1 MLCYTDNY
9 IVLNRVLEIAEENR
23 YISLK
28 RGFIVIQQ
36 GNEELGSVPLD
47 DVAVLLLS
55 AQGVTITKNV
65 LNALS
70 EKGCI
75 TIFCGQNYI
84 PLSMVL
90 PVASHTYYTK
100 IIKTQIN
107 ASEPLK
113 KRIWQKIVI
122 QKIKNQAL
130 SLKYCGKTDGVHL
143 IEKISRMVKSGD
155 PDNREAYA
163 ARMYWKDLFG
173 DSFIRDKNGEGINA
187 FLNYGYAIMRAAMA
201 RAICAHGLIPSL
213 GIHHDNNLNQFCLA
227 DDLFEIYRPI
237 IDTFVY
243 KLTEKG
249 ETELKPENKKLLANL
264 LKVKVHTSEGESQ
277 VVQSMQYMASSFVN
291 ALEVGKPDI
300 ELPVWEGNENGIT
313 IIE

>member
-1 MLCYTDNY
+1 M
-9 IVLNRVLEIAEENR
+9 LNRVLEIAEENR

-36 GNEELGSVPLD
+36 GSEELGSIPLD
-47 DVAVLLLS
+47 DIAVLLLS
-55 AQGVTITKNV
+55 AQGVTLTKNV
-65 LNALS
+65 INALS

-75 TIFCGQNYI
+75 TIFCGSNYI

-90 PVASHTYYTK
+90 PVASHTYFTK

-107 ASEPLK
+107 SSEPLK

-130 SLKYCGKTDGVHL
+130 SLKYCGKEDNIDL

-163 ARMYWKDLFG
+163 ARMYWKSLFG
-173 DSFIRDKNGEGINA
+173 DTFIRDKDGNGINV
-187 FLNYGYAIMRAAMA
+187 FLNYGYAIMRACMV
-201 RAICAHGLIPSL
+201 RAICSHGLLPSL

-237 IDTFVY
+237 VDTVVY
-243 KLTEKG
+243 KLITDGEK
-249 ETELKPENKKLLANL
+249 ELTPQNKKVLASL
-264 LKVKVHTSEGESQ
+264 LKLKVHTSEGESQ
-277 VVQSMQYMASSFVN
+277 VVQSMQYYASSFVK

>member
-1 MLCYTDNY
+1 M
-9 IVLNRVLEIAEENR
+9 LNRVLEIAEENR
-23 YISLK
+23 YLSLK

-36 GNEELGSVPLD
+36 GTTELGSVPLD
-47 DVAVLLLS
+47 DIAVLLLS
-55 AQGVTITKNV
+55 AQGITITKNV

-75 TIFCGQNYI
+75 TVFCGQNYI
-84 PLSMVL
+84 PLSMVV
-90 PVASHTYYTK
+90 PIASHTYFTK

-107 ASEPLK
+107 ASEPFK
-113 KRIWQKIVI
+113 KRVWQQIVN

-130 SLKYCGKTDGVHL
+130 SLKYCNKEPDAKL
-143 IEKISRMVKSGD
+143 IEKIASLVKSGD

-163 ARMYWKDLFG
+163 ARMYWKFLFG
-173 DSFIRDKNGEGINA
+173 DSFIRDKNGDGINSL
-187 FLNYGYAIMRAAMA
+187 LNYGYAIMRACMA

-237 IDTFVY
+237 VDTLVY
-243 KLTEKG
+243 KLIEQNQ
-249 ETELKPENKKLLANL
+249 TELTPEIKKALVNL
-264 LKVKVHTSEGESQ
+264 LKIKVKTSEGESQ
-277 VVQSMQYMASSFVN
+277 VVQSMHYVTSSFVN
-291 ALEVGKPDI
+291 ALEDGKPNI

>member
-1 MLCYTDNY
+1 M
-9 IVLNRVLEIAEENR
+9 LNRVLEIAEENR
-23 YISLK
+23 YLSLK

-47 DVAVLLLS
+47 DIAVLLLS

-65 LNALS
+65 INALS

-75 TIFCGQNYI
+75 TVFCGKNYT
-84 PLSMVL
+84 PVSMVL
-90 PVASHTYYTK
+90 PIASHTYFTK

-107 ASEPLK
+107 ASEPLR
-113 KRIWQKIVI
+113 KRIWQKLVI
-122 QKIKNQAL
+122 QKIKNQAM
-130 SLKYCGKTDGVHL
+130 SLKFCGKDTNVEL
-143 IEKISRMVKSGD
+143 LKNIAKSVKSGD

-163 ARMYWKDLFG
+163 ARMYWKVLFG
-173 DSFIRDKNGEGINA
+173 DMFSRDKDGGDDINA
-187 FLNYGYAIMRAAMA
+187 LLNYGYAIMRACMA

-213 GIHHDNNLNQFCLA
+213 GVHHDNNLNQFCLA

-237 IDTFVY
+237 VDTFVY
-243 KLTEKG
+243 KLIEKG
-249 ETELKPENKKLLANL
+249 ETELKPETKKVLASL

-291 ALEVGKPDI
+291 ALEIGKPNI
-300 ELPVWEGNENGIT
+300 ELPSWEGNEDGIT

>member
-1 MLCYTDNY
+1 M
-9 IVLNRVLEIAEENR
+9 LNRVLEIAEENR
-23 YISLK
+23 YLSLK

-36 GNEELGSVPLD
+36 GSEELGSVPLD

-55 AQGVTITKNV
+55 AQGVTLTKNV
-65 LNALS
+65 INALS

-90 PVASHTYYTK
+90 PVASHTYFTK

-107 ASEPLK
+107 SSVPFK
-113 KRIWQKIVI
+113 KRIWQQIVI

-130 SLKYCGKTDGVHL
+130 SLKYCGKEDNIDL

-163 ARMYWKDLFG
+163 ARMYWKSLFG
-173 DSFIRDKNGEGINA
+173 DTFIRDKDGHGINA
-187 FLNYGYAIMRAAMA
+187 FLNYGYAIMRACMA
-201 RAICAHGLIPSL
+201 RAICSHGLIPSL

-237 IDTFVY
+237 VDTMVY
-243 KLTEKG
+243 KLTDKG
-249 ETELKPENKKLLANL
+249 ETELNPENKRALASL

-277 VVQSMQYMASSFVN
+277 VVQSMQYFASSLVN

-300 ELPVWEGNENGIT
+300 ELPSWEGNENGIT

>member
-1 MLCYTDNY
+1 M
-9 IVLNRVLEIAEENR
+9 LNRVLEIAEENR
-23 YISLK
+23 YLSLK
-28 RGFIVIQQ
+28 RGFIVIQK
-36 GNEELGSVPLD
+36 GTEELGSVPLD
-47 DVAVLLLS
+47 DIAVLLLS

-84 PLSMVL
+84 PLSMVI
-90 PVASHTYYTK
+90 PIASHTYFTK

-130 SLKYCGKTDGVHL
+130 SLRYCNKENDATL
-143 IEKISRMVKSGD
+143 IEKISKMVKSGD

-163 ARMYWKDLFG
+163 ARMYWKFLFG
-173 DSFIRDKNGEGINA
+173 DSFTRDKNGDGINSL
-187 FLNYGYAIMRAAMA
+187 LNYGYAIMRACMA

-237 IDTFVY
+237 VDTLVY
-243 KLTEKG
+243 KLIEQNQTVL
-249 ETELKPENKKLLANL
+249 TPEIKKALVNL
-264 LKVKVHTSEGESQ
+264 L
-277 VVQSMQYMASSFVN
+277 
-291 ALEVGKPDI
+291 
-300 ELPVWEGNENGIT
+300 
-313 IIE
+313 

>member
-1 MLCYTDNY
+1 M
-9 IVLNRVLEIAEENR
+9 LNRVLEIAEENR
-23 YISLK
+23 YLSLK
-28 RGFIVIQQ
+28 RGFIVIQH
-36 GNEELGSVPLD
+36 GTEELGSIPLD
-47 DVAVLLLS
+47 DIAVLLLS
-55 AQGVTITKNV
+55 AQSITLTKNV

-75 TIFCGQNYI
+75 TVFCGANYT
-84 PLSMVL
+84 PLSMVV
-90 PVASHTYYTK
+90 PIASHTYFTK

-107 ASEPLK
+107 STEPFK

-130 SLKYCGKTDGVHL
+130 SLKYCNKVLDAKL
-143 IEKISRMVKSGD
+143 IEKIATMVKSGD

-163 ARMYWKDLFG
+163 ARMYWKSLFG
-173 DSFIRDKNGEGINA
+173 DSFIRDKNGDGINSL
-187 FLNYGYAIMRAAMA
+187 LNYGYAIMRASMA

-237 IDTFVY
+237 VDTFVY
-243 KLTEKG
+243 KLYKQDKIELTP
-249 ETELKPENKKLLANL
+249 ETKKALVSL
-264 LKVKVHTSEGESQ
+264 LKVKVKTSEGESQ
-277 VVQSMQYMASSFVN
+277 VIQSMHYMTSSFVN
-291 ALEVGKPDI
+291 ALEDGKPNI

>member
-1 MLCYTDNY
+1 M
-9 IVLNRVLEIAEENR
+9 LNRVLEIAEENR

-47 DVAVLLLS
+47 DIAVLLLS

-65 LNALS
+65 INALS

-90 PVASHTYYTK
+90 PIASHTYFTK

-107 ASEPLK
+107 SSEPLK
-113 KRIWQKIVI
+113 KRVWQQIVI
-122 QKIKNQAL
+122 RKIKNQAL
-130 SLKYCGKTDGVHL
+130 SLKYCGKEENIEL

-163 ARMYWKDLFG
+163 ARMYWKALFG
-173 DSFIRDKNGEGINA
+173 DSFTRDKDGDGINA
-187 FLNYGYAIMRAAMA
+187 FLNYGYAIMRACMA
-201 RAICAHGLIPSL
+201 RAICSHGLIPSL

-237 IDTFVY
+237 VDTFVY
-243 KLTEKG
+243 KLIENGEK
-249 ETELKPENKKLLANL
+249 ELTPQNKKSLASL

-277 VVQSMQYMASSFVN
+277 VVQSMQYYASSFVK

-300 ELPVWEGNENGIT
+300 ELPLWEGNDNGIT
-313 IIE
+313 LIE

>member
-1 MLCYTDNY
+1 M
-9 IVLNRVLEIAEENR
+9 LNRVLEIAEENR
-23 YISLK
+23 YLSLK

-36 GNEELGSVPLD
+36 GTTELGSVPLD

-55 AQGVTITKNV
+55 AQSVTITKNV
-65 LNALS
+65 LNALA
-70 EKGCI
+70 ERGCI

-84 PLSMVL
+84 PLSMVM
-90 PVASHTYYTK
+90 PIAGHTYFTK

-107 ASEPLK
+107 ASEPFK
-113 KRIWQKIVI
+113 KRVWQQIVN

-130 SLKYCGKTDGVHL
+130 SLKYCNKELDAKL
-143 IEKISRMVKSGD
+143 IEKIASLVKSGD

-163 ARMYWKDLFG
+163 ARMYWKFLFG
-173 DSFIRDKNGEGINA
+173 DSFIRDKNGDGINSL
-187 FLNYGYAIMRAAMA
+187 LNYGYAIMRACMA

-237 IDTFVY
+237 VDTLVY
-243 KLTEKG
+243 KLIEQNQ
-249 ETELKPENKKLLANL
+249 TELTPEIKKALVNL
-264 LKVKVHTSEGESQ
+264 LKIKVKTSEGESQ
-277 VVQSMQYMASSFVN
+277 VVQSMHYVTSSFVN
-291 ALEVGKPDI
+291 ALEDGKPNI

>member
-1 MLCYTDNY
+1 M
-9 IVLNRVLEIAEENR
+9 LNRVLEIAEENR
-23 YISLK
+23 YLSLK

-47 DVAVLLLS
+47 DIAVLLLS
-55 AQGVTITKNV
+55 AQGVTLTKNV
-65 LNALS
+65 INALS

-75 TIFCGQNYI
+75 TVFCGKNYT
-84 PLSMVL
+84 PVSMVL
-90 PVASHTYYTK
+90 PIASHTYFTK

-107 ASEPLK
+107 ASELLR
-113 KRIWQKIVI
+113 KRVWQKIVI

-130 SLKYCGKTDGVHL
+130 SLQFCGKDTNVVL
-143 IEKISRMVKSGD
+143 LENISKTVKSGD

-163 ARMYWKDLFG
+163 ARMYWKVLFG
-173 DSFIRDKNGEGINA
+173 DTFTRDKDGGDDINTL
-187 FLNYGYAIMRAAMA
+187 LNYGYAIMRACMA
-201 RAICAHGLIPSL
+201 RAICSHGLIPSL

-237 IDTFVY
+237 VDTFVY
-243 KLTEKG
+243 KLIEKG
-249 ETELKPENKKLLANL
+249 ETELKPETKKILASL

-277 VVQSMQYMASSFVN
+277 VVQSMQYMASSFAN
-291 ALEVGKPDI
+291 ALEIGKPDI
-300 ELPVWEGNENGIT
+300 ELPSWEGNEDGIT

>member
-1 MLCYTDNY
+1 M
-9 IVLNRVLEIAEENR
+9 LNRVLEIAEENR

-36 GNEELGSVPLD
+36 GSEELGSVPLD
-47 DVAVLLLS
+47 DIAVLLLS
-55 AQGVTITKNV
+55 AQGVTLTKNIIT
-65 LNALS
+65 ALS

-75 TIFCGQNYI
+75 TIFCGSNYI

-90 PVASHTYYTK
+90 PIASHTYFTK

-107 ASEPLK
+107 ASEPFK
-113 KRIWQKIVI
+113 KRVWQQIVI

-130 SLKYCGKTDGVHL
+130 SLKYCGKEDNIDL

-163 ARMYWKDLFG
+163 ARIYWKSLFG
-173 DSFIRDKNGEGINA
+173 DTFTRDKDGDGINA
-187 FLNYGYAIMRAAMA
+187 FLNYGYAIMRACMA
-201 RAICAHGLIPSL
+201 RAICSHGLIPSL

-237 IDTFVY
+237 VDTMVY
-243 KLTEKG
+243 KLIENGEK
-249 ETELKPENKKLLANL
+249 ELNPKNKKALASL
-264 LKVKVHTSEGESQ
+264 LKVKVHTLEGESQ
-277 VVQSMQYMASSFVN
+277 VVQSMQYFASSFVN
-291 ALEVGKPDI
+291 ALEVGMPDI
-300 ELPVWEGNENGIT
+300 ELPIWEGNENGIT
-313 IIE
+313 IVE

>member
-1 MLCYTDNY
+1 M
-9 IVLNRVLEIAEENR
+9 LEIAEENR
-23 YISLK
+23 YLSLK

-36 GNEELGSVPLD
+36 GNEVLGSVPMD
-47 DVAVLLLS
+47 DIAVLLLS
-55 AQGVTITKNV
+55 AQGVTLTKNII
-65 LNALS
+65 NALS

-75 TIFCGQNYI
+75 TIFCGSNYI

-90 PVASHTYYTK
+90 PIASHTYFTK

-107 ASEPLK
+107 SSEPFK
-113 KRIWQKIVI
+113 KRIWQHIVI

-130 SLKYCGKTDGVHL
+130 SLRFCGKEDNVEL

-163 ARMYWKDLFG
+163 ARMYWKSLFG
-173 DSFIRDKNGEGINA
+173 DSFTRDKDGDGINA
-187 FLNYGYAIMRAAMA
+187 FLNYGYAIMRACMA
-201 RAICAHGLIPSL
+201 RAICSHGLIPSL

-237 IDTFVY
+237 VDTCVY
-243 KLTEKG
+243 KITKNG
-249 ETELKPENKKLLANL
+249 ETELNPEKKKILASL

-277 VVQSMQYMASSFVN
+277 VVQSMQYFVSSFVN

-300 ELPVWEGNENGIT
+300 ELPSWEGNENGIT